1 MAQTNGSVK
10 CRIDR
15 CCVFLL
21 LVVVTLFLG
30 LMPGQ
35 ARAVPAV
42 LATSSGAPMPVV
54 VKPGAST
61 AVYNEAT
68 ELAGK
73 LSQIVG
79 QTVPVI
85 TGDGSTG
92 IAVGVGDDFTTW
104 PFDGSYFTPSDATMT
119 EDYVLRSHSNGVWV
133 AGATEMA
140 VGWAVWDLLHH
151 IGYRY
156 YVPDSDWEITPFQP
170 ELTVDIDKHEHPD
183 YYARSLN
190 IGYNTWGDMRG
201 SYATWQKRNRLGSGL
216 SIATGHAYGTIIS
229 RNSAEFAAHPEY
241 LALVGGVRVSPSNSD
256 AKFCISNADLR
267 QLVVDDALARF
278 AASPTLRSVSLEPSD
293 GGGWCECSFC
303 AALGSISNRVVM
315 LANQVAAAVDTAYPG
330 QKYIGMYAYN
340 EHSPPPTISVHSRVV
355 VNIATSFIREGYT
368 VDELVTGW
376 QGKGAT
382 LGIREYHSVRSWDK
396 DLPGKSRASNLN
408 YLKTTIPKFYNAGA
422 RFMRSESG
430 DNWGPHLI
438 GYYVTA
444 RGWWNVDEAS
454 NADALQTEIIN
465 KCFSDVTGPMNSFFN
480 LIDGSNAPLLSTD
493 LIGRM
498 YGYLNSALGATAHND
513 VRRRIRDLILYTR
526 YVELY
531 RLYSTSTGTTRQAY
545 FAEML
550 NFTYRIREHRMVHS
564 YGLWR
569 DDDGRDSNV
578 TMPEDCGY
586 GSTENDPC
594 KEGDP
599 YSDIEIGDFL
609 SNGITNNPTLPW
621 TPKSF
626 SDDLVPNTPLGLTSF
641 TGGSFPYFRG
651 VHTLHTWVDTPP
663 SSIGLDISAGWS
675 YSNRGPARVE
685 LYARENATLDM
696 VDYVESAPDKVT
708 RSLTLDTTFPG
719 MHTMELS
726 DGSGTTRMVGN
737 SGHPMTWQPRASM
750 GTTYRYY
757 LYFYVPKGT
766 TIIGGYAA
774 GAPTSP
780 SATIR
785 DSTGT
790 VRHTITTPG
799 YFGVTVPAGQD
810 GKIWKL
816 NAFNGGLELMTVP
829 NLLAPSTADL
839 LLPIEVVM
847 ADETTAPSVAITAP
861 SNTGIYLTGAS
872 SLNLSGTASDNMSL
886 EEVTWSNDRGGSGT
900 ATGTD
905 NWTIDNVPIAAGV
918 NVITVTAYDYAG
930 NHSSATLTVTRWMP
944 VTYSNDLVPNTPL
957 GLPSV
962 TPGSFLYLRGAHT
975 FYSWVAT
982 APSTID
988 LSLSGGWS
996 YSDRGDA
1003 TVILYAKKNLA
1014 GTPVDSA
1021 GTAPDKVTRTLSLDT
1036 SYDEMHTIMF
1046 SDGKGTTTMAK
1057 VSGHPLTW
1065 QPSSTMGTSG
1075 RYYQYFYVPKG
1086 TTVVG
1091 GYAAGAPT
1099 NPSATIRDATGT
1111 VRHTILAAGQFTI
1124 PVPVGQ
1130 DGKVWKLNAFSGGVE
1145 LMTVPNL
1152 IAATVPDLLLPSE
1165 VVAADSP

>member
-1 MAQTNGSVK
+1 MTQTDGSVK

-21 LVVVTLFLG
+21 LVVFALFAAM
-30 LMPGQ
+30 MPGR

-61 AVYNEAT
+61 AVYNEAVD
-68 ELAGK
+68 LAGK

-92 IAVGVGDDFTTW
+92 IAVGVGNDFTTW
-104 PFDGSYFTPSDATMT
+104 PFDGTHFTPSDATMT
-119 EDYVLRSHSNGVWV
+119 EDYDLRSHSNGVWV

-156 YVPDSDWEITPFQP
+156 YVPDSDWEIIPFQP

-183 YYARSLN
+183 YYDRTLS
-190 IGYNTWGDMRG
+190 IGYNTWSELRG
-201 SYATWQKRNRLGSGL
+201 SYATWQKRNRLGAGL
-216 SIATGHAYGTIIS
+216 KIATSHAYEGIIS
-229 RNSAEFAAHPEY
+229 RNSAEFTAHPEY
-241 LALVGGVRVSPSNSD
+241 RALVGGVRQGT
-256 AKFCISNADLR
+256 KFCISNADLR
-267 QLVVDDALARF
+267 QLVVDDALTRF
-278 AASPTLRSVSLEPSD
+278 AANPALRSVSMEPSD

-303 AALGSISNRVVM
+303 LAMGSVTDRVVT
-315 LANQVAAAVDTAYPG
+315 LANQVATAVNAVYPN

-340 EHSPPPTISVHSRVV
+340 EHSPPPTISVNPRVV
-355 VNIATSFIREGYT
+355 VNVATAFIREGYT

-382 LGIREYHSVRSWDK
+382 LGIREYHSVRPWDK
-396 DLPGKSRASNLN
+396 DLPGKSRASNLT
-408 YLKTTIPKFYNAGA
+408 YLKNTIPKFYNQGA
-422 RFMRSESG
+422 RFMISESG

-454 NADALQTEIIN
+454 NPGALQTEIVN

-493 LIGRM
+493 LVGRM

-531 RLYSTSTGTTRQAY
+531 RLYSTSTGTARQNY

-569 DDDGRDSNV
+569 DDDGRDNGV

-586 GSTENDPC
+586 GSTEDDPC
-594 KEGDP
+594 KEGVP
-599 YSDIEIGDFL
+599 YTDTEIGNFL

-651 VHTLHTWVDTPP
+651 VHTLHTWVNSPP
-663 SSIGLDISAGWS
+663 STIGLDISAGWS
-675 YSNRGPARVE
+675 YSDRGPARVE
-685 LYARENATLDM
+685 LYARENATLGL
-696 VDYVESAPDKVT
+696 VDYVESPPDKVT
-708 RSLTLDTTFPG
+708 RSYSLDTTFPG

-726 DGSGTTRMVGN
+726 DGSGTTRLAGN
-737 SGHPMTWQPRASM
+737 SGHPLTWEPYANMVTS
-750 GTTYRYY
+750 GRYY
-757 LYFYVPKGT
+757 MFFYVPKGT

-780 SATIR
+780 SPTIR
-785 DSTGT
+785 DATGT
-790 VRHTITTPG
+790 VRHTITAPG
-799 YFGVTVPAGQD
+799 YFGVTVPSGQD
-810 GKIWKL
+810 GKVWKL
-816 NAFNGGLELMTVP
+816 NAFSGGVELMTVP

-847 ADETTAPSVAITAP
+847 ADETTAPSVAITTP
-861 SNTGIYLTGAS
+861 SNTGTYLTGAS
-872 SLNLSGTASDNMSL
+872 SLNLAGTASDNTSL
-886 EEVTWSNDRGGSGT
+886 DEVTWSNDRGGSGT

-930 NHSSATLTVTRWMP
+930 NHSSATLIVTRWTP
-944 VTYSNDLVPNTPL
+944 VTYSSDLVPNTPL
-957 GLPSV
+957 GLGTV
-962 TPGSFLYLRGAHT
+962 TAGSFAYFRGVHT
-975 FYSWVAT
+975 FHSWVAT

-988 LSLSGGWS
+988 LSVSAGWS

-1003 TVILYAKKNLA
+1003 TVTLYAKKNLA

-1036 SYDEMHTIMF
+1036 TYDEMHTLVL
-1046 SDGKGTTTMAK
+1046 SDGLGTTLMSKA
-1057 VSGHPLTW
+1057 SAHPLTW
-1065 QPSSTMGTSG
+1065 QPSSTMVATG
-1075 RYYQYFYVPKG
+1075 RYYLYFYVPKG

-1091 GYAAGAPT
+1091 GYAGGAPT
-1099 NPSATIRDATGT
+1099 SPSPTVRDSTGT
-1111 VRHTILAAGQFTI
+1111 VRHTVLAAGQFSI
-1124 PVPVGQ
+1124 PVPAGQ
-1130 DGKVWKLNAFSGGVE
+1130 DGKIWKLNAFSGPVE

-1152 IAATVPDLLLPSE
+1152 IAPSVADLLLPSE
-1165 VVAADSP
+1165 VVAADQ